1 MPIQITPH
9 ISLPDD
15 DLTWA
20 FVRASGP
27 GGQNVNKVASA
38 VQLRFDLAGTR
49 SLEPAVKAR
58 LKTLAGRRVTA
69 DGSLIVIARTQ
80 RTQEGNRREAL
91 QRLRE
96 LVLRALVVPKVRRA
110 TRPTRASRERRLEGK
125 TRRHATKRLRGKVGW
140 ED

>member
-1 MPIQITPH
+1 MSLPISGA
-9 ISLPDD
+9 ISLADD

-20 FVRASGP
+20 FIRASGP

-69 DGSLIVIARTQ
+69 DGSLIIIARTQ

-125 TRRHATKRLRGKVGW
+125 TRRHATTRLRGRVGW